1 MATFDYEYEHRCKV
15 TGVTLWT
22 FYGQVMVEHEPGY
35 GFTICEVLAPA
46 DDGKPVSLSGVPG
59 DARQIADI
67 VMAGA
72 DADLGNS
79 RSCLYERVTDH
90 FNDQYASTAYDREA
104 SRADYLNDMR
114 REAAI

>member
-35 GFTICEVLAPA
+35 GFTICEVFAPA

-72 DADLGNS
+72 DSDLGNS

-90 FNDQYASTAYDREA
+90 FNEDYADASYDRAA
-104 SRADYLNDMR
+104 SYADQVYDAMR
-114 REAAI
+114 EGV